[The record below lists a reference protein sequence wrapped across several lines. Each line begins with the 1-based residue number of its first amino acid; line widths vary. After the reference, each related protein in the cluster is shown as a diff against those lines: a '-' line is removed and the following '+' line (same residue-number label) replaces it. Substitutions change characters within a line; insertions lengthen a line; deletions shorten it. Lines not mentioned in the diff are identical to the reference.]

1 MKCPITALDFKI
13 LLRRPLFH
21 SCWLGQPRCLVR
33 WQSRRP
39 AATSGRPGAIFP
51 RKRELR
57 WTCPVPAVS
66 NPLGAQLTGR
76 VGIGS
81 QKTLWCWQCSS
92 LITPAG
98 TFWHSWL
105 QPGWSPPDTPGPSA
119 SSPSVCSAFQCRSQS
134 GVRQACVR
142 GFVIISTRS
151 SRRLPRSIR
160 PKFLHAWGARH
171 RAEALCHMA
180 TQVNTT
186 ASFVFSM
193 GPLFGVF
200 RERLLHEGVW
210 KTVGKKWSKLLEAI
224 AVAAVTDGISS
235 ECGSCGG
242 FQMAFCQ
249 EGAYGVILFGTFE
262 MIR

>member
-13 LLRRPLFH
+13 LLRRPLFY
-21 SCWLGQPRCLVR
+21 SRWLGQPRCLVG

-39 AATSGRPGAIFP
+39 AATVGCPGAILP
-51 RKRELR
+51 WRRELR

-66 NPLGAQLTGR
+66 SPLGARLTGR
-76 VGIGS
+76 FGVGS
-81 QKTLWCWQCSS
+81 QKTLWCWRCSS

-98 TFWHSWL
+98 TSWHSWL

-119 SSPSVCSAFQCRSQS
+119 SSPSVGSAFQCRSQS

-151 SRRLPRSIR
+151 SHRLPRSIR
-160 PKFLHAWGARH
+160 PKFRHAWGARH
-171 RAEALCHMA
+171 SAEALCHMA

-186 ASFVFSM
+186 PSLVFSM

-200 RERLLHEGVW
+200 GERLLHEGVW
-210 KTVGKKWSKLLEAI
+210 KTVIKEWSKLPEAI